1 MYRYSDCVLISV
13 LLSYEFYSY
22 YIILDN
28 LLPLSDRIN
37 YFICLYHNNNCIMII
52 ILGVLLSSFV
62 LYSFINIP
70 LWCVNVLKLRKIKYN
85 YNCSA
90 LASVT

>member
-1 MYRYSDCVLISV
+1 MLMHQRKLIKASQAKMQNDQQLKNDLATNKNEIKKIYECTDNATALISV

-37 YFICLYHNNNCIMII
+37 YFYMP
-52 ILGVLLSSFV
+52 LS
-62 LYSFINIP
+62 
-70 LWCVNVLKLRKIKYN
+70 
-85 YNCSA
+85 
-90 LASVT
+90 